1 MMTKVRP
8 RSLLQV
14 VLMGFTL
21 LLMPLGG
28 MIWHNTIALT
38 HLSQLTSDEMER
50 AVRDTRRATLL
61 TTQAIDLE
69 RTLRRYAVLGDER
82 IRANYLQQLA
92 GYRSLLT
99 AHQRSIPDAAVY
111 HDIELALRWLDS
123 LQSLTHARQ
132 QSNSP
137 KFALFN
143 EANEQLEVITRR
155 QVDDHVNRVRLTI
168 AGLTKELWW
177 VSGTVAAISLLLV
190 FIFTY
195 LIIHPVRQIESRI
208 LSLGAGVEPDPRP
221 VDGPA
226 ELALLGERILWLY
239 DKLKEL
245 EQQKYQFLRHVSH
258 ELKTPLAV
266 LREGSDLLC
275 EQLVGPLTPDQL
287 EICQMLDENSRR
299 LQTLIERLLDFNR
312 LSQQEAFELV
322 AVPLSPILSA
332 LSGEYRLALE
342 SKQIRVHLPT
352 QPVTL
357 WAEPYRLRLI
367 LDNLF
372 SNAVSYG
379 ASEGN
384 IWIRAG
390 QDEQISWL
398 EVANEGPEI
407 PVADRQRI
415 FEPFEQGSTVRQGLL
430 KGSGMGLSIARESA
444 LSLGGELVLVQDE
457 QANVCFRLTLKR
469 EL

>member
-1 MMTKVRP
+1 MTKVRP

-14 VLMGFTL
+14 VLMGFAL
-21 LLMPLGG
+21 VLMPLGG
-28 MIWHNTIALT
+28 MIWHNSTALA
-38 HLSQLTSDEMER
+38 HLSQLTNDEMVR
-50 AVRDTRRATLL
+50 AVKDTRRATLL
-61 TTQAIDLE
+61 TAQAIDIE
-69 RTLRRYAVLGDER
+69 RTLRRFAVLGDR
-82 IRANYLQQLA
+82 RSLTSYQQQLD
-92 GYRSLLT
+92 GYRVLL
-99 AHQRSIPDAAVY
+99 AEHRNSITDGQLY
-111 HDIELALRWLDS
+111 RGLDQGLAWLDS
-123 LQSLTHARQ
+123 LQDAALARTAVAGDKLEQ
-132 QSNSP
+132 
-137 KFALFN
+137 FN
-143 EANEQLEVITRR
+143 DANKQLEVVTRSR
-155 QVDDHVNRVRLTI
+155 VDEHIDRVQLTI
-168 AGLTKELWW
+168 AELTRELWW
-177 VSGTVAAISLLLV
+177 VSGVVAAISLLLV

-208 LSLGAGVEPDPRP
+208 LSLGAGVEPDPSP

-226 ELALLGERILWLY
+226 ELVLLGERIVWLH

-245 EQQKYQFLRHVSH
+245 ELQKYQFLRHVSH

-266 LREGSDLLC
+266 LREGTDLLC
-275 EQLVGPLTPDQL
+275 EQLVGPLTADQL

-312 LSQQEAFELV
+312 LSQQEAFELEP
-322 AVPLSPILSA
+322 VPLLPMLSELSA
-332 LSGEYRLALE
+332 EYRLALE

-352 QPVTL
+352 VPVTL

-379 ASEGN
+379 ASGGN

-390 QDEQISWL
+390 QDEQTSWL

-407 PVADRQRI
+407 PVADQQRI

-444 LSLGGELVLVQDE
+444 TSLGGELVLVEDE
-457 QANVCFRLTLKR
+457 QADVCFRLTLK
-469 EL
+469 

>member
-1 MMTKVRP
+1 SRV
-8 RSLLQV
+8 
-14 VLMGFTL
+14 
-21 LLMPLGG
+21 
-28 MIWHNTIALT
+28 
-38 HLSQLTSDEMER
+38 DEHM
-50 AVRDTRRATLL
+50 D
-61 TTQAIDLE
+61 
-69 RTLRRYAVLGDER
+69 
-82 IRANYLQQLA
+82 
-92 GYRSLLT
+92 
-99 AHQRSIPDAAVY
+99 
-111 HDIELALRWLDS
+111 
-123 LQSLTHARQ
+123 
-132 QSNSP
+132 
-137 KFALFN
+137 
-143 EANEQLEVITRR
+143 
-155 QVDDHVNRVRLTI
+155 RVRLTI
-168 AGLTKELWW
+168 AGLTRELWW
-177 VSGTVAAISLLLV
+177 VSGAVAALSLLMA

-208 LSLGAGVEPDPRP
+208 LSLGAGVEPDPSP

-226 ELALLGERILWLY
+226 ELVLLGERLLWLY

-245 EQQKYQFLRHVSH
+245 ELQKYQFLRHVSH

-312 LSQQEAFELV
+312 LTQQEAFEREP
-322 AVPLSPILSA
+322 VPLLPMLSELA
-332 LSGEYRLALE
+332 IEYRLALE

-352 QPVTL
+352 GPVTL

-379 ASEGN
+379 ASGGN

-407 PVADRQRI
+407 PAADQQRI
-415 FEPFEQGSTVRQGLL
+415 FEPFEQGSAVRQGLL

-444 LSLGGELVLVQDE
+444 NSLGGELVLVEDE
-457 QANVCFRLTLKR
+457 QADVCFRLTLKR
-469 EL
+469 DL